1 MERILEPELMEDMEQ
16 ALAYSHADFATS
28 HQMRVTWFQERF
40 GKDKQPASILD
51 LCCGGGDMTFRF
63 ARAFSSSHIIAVDG
77 SQAMLDIAQ
86 KDVQAEPQLADRIQ
100 FVRAFLPSNDI
111 PQSNYDL
118 VMSHSAL
125 HHFHNPKALWETVRA
140 HTRPGNL
147 IFISDLQRTESV
159 AAAEK
164 LVQERAGNEHPILQ
178 KDFAASLCAA
188 FTPEE
193 VREQLKN
200 NGLNTLEVEAVNDVY
215 MLIYGVRK

>member
-16 ALAYSHADFATS
+16 ALAYSHADFDTS

-40 GKDKQPASILD
+40 GKDNQPASILD

-63 ARAFSSSHIIAVDG
+63 ARAFSHSHIIAVDG

-86 KDVQAEPQLADRIQ
+86 KDVQAEPEIANRIQ
-100 FVRAFLPSNDI
+100 FVRAFLPSDEI
-111 PQSNYDL
+111 PQNKYDL

-125 HHFHNPKALWETVRA
+125 HHFHDPNALWKTIRA
-140 HTRPGNL
+140 HTRPGTL
-147 IFISDLQRTESV
+147 VFISDLQRTESV
-159 AAAEK
+159 EAAEQ
-164 LVQERAGNEHPILQ
+164 LVRERAGNEHSILQ

-193 VREQLKN
+193 VREQLN
-200 NGLNTLEVEAVNDVY
+200 ANGLDALKVEAINDVY
-215 MLIYGVRK
+215 MLVYGMM

>member
-40 GKDKQPASILD
+40 GEDKQPASILD

-63 ARAFSSSHIIAVDG
+63 ARAFSHSRIIAVDG

-86 KDVQAEPQLADRIQ
+86 KDVQAEPEIANRIQ
-100 FVRAFLPSNDI
+100 FARAFLPSDEI
-111 PQSNYDL
+111 PQNKYDL

-125 HHFHNPKALWETVRA
+125 HHFHDPNALWKTIRA
-140 HTRPGNL
+140 HTQPGTL
-147 IFISDLQRTESV
+147 VFISDLQRTESV
-159 AAAEK
+159 EAAEQ
-164 LVQERAGNEHPILQ
+164 LVRERAGKEHPILQ

-188 FTPEE
+188 FTIEE
-193 VREQLKN
+193 VREQLKI
-200 NGLNTLEVEAVNDVY
+200 NGLGTLQVEAINDVY
-215 MLIYGVRK
+215 MLVYGRM

>member
-1 MERILEPELMEDMEQ
+1 MERIIEPELMEDVEQ

-40 GKDKQPASILD
+40 GAEKHPAFILD

-63 ARAFSSSHIIAVDG
+63 ARAFSQSRIIAVDG

-86 KDVQAEPQLADRIQ
+86 KDVQTEPEIAARIQ
-100 FVRAFLPSNDI
+100 FTKAFLPSDDI
-111 PQSNYDL
+111 PKSKYDL

-125 HHFHNPKALWETVRA
+125 HHFHDPNALWQTIRA
-140 HTRPGNL
+140 HTRPGTL
-147 IFISDLQRTESV
+147 VFLSDLQRAESV
-159 AAAEK
+159 EAAEQ
-164 LVQERAGNEHPILQ
+164 LVQERAANEHPILQ

-193 VREQLKN
+193 VREQLKT
-200 NGLNTLEVEAVNDVY
+200 NGLEKLNVEAVNDVY
-215 MLIYGVRK
+215 MLVYGVM

>member
-16 ALAYSHADFATS
+16 ALAYSHADFDTS

-40 GKDKQPASILD
+40 GKDNQPASILD

-63 ARAFSSSHIIAVDG
+63 ARAFSHSHIIAVDG

-86 KDVQAEPQLADRIQ
+86 KDVQAEPEIANRIQ
-100 FVRAFLPSNDI
+100 FVRAFLPSDEI
-111 PQSNYDL
+111 PQNKYDL

-125 HHFHNPKALWETVRA
+125 HHFHDPNALWKTICA
-140 HTRPGNL
+140 HTHPGTL
-147 IFISDLQRTESV
+147 VFISDLQRTESV
-159 AAAEK
+159 EAAEQ
-164 LVQERAGNEHPILQ
+164 LVRERAGNEHSILQ

-193 VREQLKN
+193 VRKQLN
-200 NGLNTLEVEAVNDVY
+200 ANGLDTLKVEAINDVY
-215 MLIYGVRK
+215 MLVYGMM